1 MSSSLPRF
9 RALCGA
15 VCGVSLAAAAA
26 DVNLV
31 GTFPGRA
38 LVEIDRA
45 PPRVMR
51 IGDVLGSVRLLE
63 ADSDSATLE
72 VDGVRRK
79 LRLGQSFA
87 PAARGGHPSATLEAD
102 SHGHF
107 ITNGQ
112 INGAATRFV
121 VDTGATLI
129 ALGAGDAR
137 RMGIDYRR
145 GQRGVSN
152 TANGPIGV
160 WRVRLD
166 SVRVGDIDLHQV
178 DAEVSE
184 GAPMPFALLGM
195 SFLNRTEMHRDG
207 TRMTLIQRF

>member
-1 MSSSLPRF
+1 MTSLF
-9 RALCGA
+9 TLLRALCGA
-15 VCGVSLAAAAA
+15 ACLTAVAAAAT

-45 PPRVMR
+45 APRVMR
-51 IGDVLGSVRLLE
+51 IGDVQGGVRLIE
-63 ADSDSATLE
+63 ADSDTATLE
-72 VDGVRRK
+72 VDGVRQK

-87 PAARGGHPSATLEAD
+87 PTARGGRASATLEAD

-107 ITNGQ
+107 FANGQ
-112 INGAATRFV
+112 INGAAARFV

-129 ALGAGDAR
+129 ALGASDAR
-137 RMGIDYRR
+137 RLGIDYRR

-166 SVRVGDIDLHQV
+166 SVRIGDIDLHQV

-184 GAPMPFALLGM
+184 GAAMPFALLGM